1 MNRAFHR
8 KGFDFVFHGF
18 CQSLTVSMIDIDVL
32 KLPSVTFAVIIDSN
46 DVILLDVL
54 FLVVVLVVA
63 EYGVII

>member
-1 MNRAFHR
+1 M
-8 KGFDFVFHGF
+8 V
-18 CQSLTVSMIDIDVL
+18 DIHVL

-63 EYGVII
+63 DYGVIIEIIA

>member
-1 MNRAFHR
+1 
-8 KGFDFVFHGF
+8 
-18 CQSLTVSMIDIDVL
+18 MIHIDVL

-63 EYGVII
+63 DYGVIIWNNSVKYVDRSSFARRL